1 MKIKVVKT
9 DRYEEIKKAVEENEG
24 HCPCVPEKLRK
35 ETTLC
40 MCYAF
45 KEKIK
50 RKELGKCLCGMY
62 EIVEVPEDSP
72 ETRTETHPARYCGK
86 YECWEVLKDRLEH
99 KKFTPFQAFL
109 YGCIF
114 KYVWRMGEKD
124 ELKKEIDKTLNY
136 LDKLK
141 TEV

>member
-9 DRYEEIKKAVEENEG
+9 DRYEEIKKAVEKNNG
-24 HCPCVPEKLRK
+24 YCPCIVERNADTK
-35 ETTLC
+35 C
-40 MCYAF
+40 MCISF
-45 KEKIK
+45 RNKIQ

-62 EIVEVPEDSP
+62 EIVEVPEDSS
-72 ETRTETHPARYCGK
+72 ETRTESHPARYCGK

-99 KKFTPFQAFL
+99 KTFTPFQAFL

-124 ELKKEIDKTLNY
+124 ELKKEIDKTHNY
-136 LDKLK
+136 LDRLEK
-141 TEV
+141 EV